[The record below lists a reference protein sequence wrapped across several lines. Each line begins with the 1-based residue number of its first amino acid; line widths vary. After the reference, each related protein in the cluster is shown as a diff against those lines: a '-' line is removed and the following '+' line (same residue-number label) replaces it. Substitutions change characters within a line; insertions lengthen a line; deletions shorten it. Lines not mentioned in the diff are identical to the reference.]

1 MDTPRAVLKPLVL
14 EFGAAY
20 TKIGYVGEPE
30 PRHIIKT
37 ELTLK
42 SGKQVGAWDINNV
55 IQLFI
60 ILIF

>member
-37 ELTLK
+37 ELILK
-42 SGKQVGAWDINNV
+42 SGKQVCVCHAYAPVIN
-55 IQLFI
+55 L
-60 ILIF
+60 

>member
-1 MDTPRAVLKPLVL
+1 MDTPRSVLKPLVL

-37 ELTLK
+37 EMTLK
-42 SGKQVGAWDINNV
+42 SNKKVCVQS
-55 IQLFI
+55 
-60 ILIF
+60 

>member
-1 MDTPRAVLKPLVL
+1 MTMDTPRAVLKPLVFEL
-14 EFGAAY
+14 GAAY

-42 SGKQVGAWDINNV
+42 SGKQVRVWS
-55 IQLFI
+55 
-60 ILIF
+60 